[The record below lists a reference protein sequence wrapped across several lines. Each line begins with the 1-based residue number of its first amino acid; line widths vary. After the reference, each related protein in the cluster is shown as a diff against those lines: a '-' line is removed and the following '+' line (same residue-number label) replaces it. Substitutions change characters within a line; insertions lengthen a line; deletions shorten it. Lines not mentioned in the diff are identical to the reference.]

1 MCNPSLPLKRRLTLL
16 FSLTLLLFE
25 VAMAGMYRWVDQNGK
40 VQYSDVMPTNQA
52 GQGHAELDKQGRVV
66 KEIRRSTMTP
76 EERQRRNEAA
86 QRQEEVKRKQIEQER
101 HDMALLSTY
110 ANVNEIALAR
120 DRAIELENLN
130 IRGLQ
135 TRMDRAAEKLAE
147 ANAQISR
154 FRRSGKPAPS
164 SYAQM
169 RDEAQNELAR
179 ISAAMNQ
186 RLKAVDD
193 IRQRFQENE
202 KRFLELKAR

>member
-1 MCNPSLPLKRRLTLL
+1 MKGRLTLL
-16 FSLTLLLFE
+16 FSLTLLLCE

-40 VQYSDVMPTNQA
+40 VQYSDVMPVNQA
-52 GQGHAELDKQGRVV
+52 GQGHSELDKQGRVV
-66 KEIRRSTMTP
+66 KEVRRSAMTA

-86 QRQEEVKRKQIEQER
+86 QRQEEIKRKQVEQER

-154 FRRSGKPAPS
+154 LRRSGKPAPS
-164 SYAQM
+164 SYTQM

-193 IRQRFQENE
+193 IRQRFQEDE

>member
-1 MCNPSLPLKRRLTLL
+1 MCNWSLPLKGRLTLL

-40 VQYSDVMPTNQA
+40 VQYSDVMPSNQA
-52 GQGHAELDKQGRVV
+52 GQGHTELDKQGRVV
-66 KEIRRSTMTP
+66 KEVRRSAMTA

-86 QRQEEVKRKQIEQER
+86 QRQEEIKRKQIEQER

-147 ANAQISR
+147 ANVQISR
-154 FRRSGKPAPS
+154 LRRSGKPAPS

-193 IRQRFQENE
+193 IRQRFQDDE
-202 KRFLELKAR
+202 KRFLELKVR

>member
-1 MCNPSLPLKRRLTLL
+1 LKGRLTLL

-40 VQYSDVMPTNQA
+40 VQYSDVMPANQA
-52 GQGHAELDKQGRVV
+52 GQGHSELDKQGRVV
-66 KEIRRSTMTP
+66 KEVRRSTMTS

-86 QRQEEVKRKQIEQER
+86 QRQEEIKRKQIEQER

-110 ANVNEIALAR
+110 ANVNEITLAR

-154 FRRSGKPAPS
+154 LRRSGKPAPS

-193 IRQRFQENE
+193 IRQRFQEDE